1 LPRGDSIIYQH
12 GGDEHLPGTFSRPV
26 RGASR
31 ARACAALLS
40 LAPGVRA
47 APGEYS
53 GLAVAGA
60 GKNRERAAGRAARPH
75 PALARARDPREK
87 RLAESFRKGRPGAA
101 ALGRARREP
110 RAGAARV
117 GAHRHTRARRR
128 HRAAAPLV
136 EGIAAGAELVVI
148 ERAQQRAGE
157 LEYAGSGLRELFY
170 PDQAAHRLPVGVS
183 RAGAALRPARTAHAA
198 IHDHRQRTPRAAPP
212 DPFLGI
218 AAARRGSAARDQGRR
233 AVPADPA
240 LDQTESPSD
249 RAVDDLRGPAPEL
262 PLQPLKKNRRDRS
275 YDSAPEPG
283 SQRSTGL
290 RAARASSRRR
300 TGVE

>member
-1 LPRGDSIIYQH
+1 MAAMNTSLGRFLALSVALHALALVLLYFPLRPAFGPRPENIPVSLLPVPEKIES
-12 GGDEHLPGTFSRPV
+12 
-26 RGASR
+26 
-31 ARACAALLS
+31 
-40 LAPGVRA
+40 APLA
-47 APGEYS
+47 APRAPTRLSHARGT
-53 GLAVAGA
+53 LAKKDSPNLFEKADQA
-60 GKNRERAAGRAARPH
+60 
-75 PALARARDPREK
+75 PR
-87 RLAESFRKGRPGAA
+87 RS
-101 ALGRARREP
+101 
-110 RAGAARV
+110 GAARV